1 MLQRSCG
8 EYGVTVGQTVLRR
21 LSSYQVGECS
31 SGQKTEIKWKEYAG
45 SSDSLP
51 WRGRGV
57 GSQRAGNLRHRS
69 HISLWSVL
77 VVEGASYW
85 DGNAGEGVGLLG
97 RK

>member
-31 SGQKTEIKWKEYAG
+31 SGQKTEIKWKEHAG

-51 WRGRGV
+51 
-57 GSQRAGNLRHRS
+57 
-69 HISLWSVL
+69 
-77 VVEGASYW
+77 
-85 DGNAGEGVGLLG
+85 
-97 RK
+97 